1 MARLFCMPQDEPA
14 KFRVAKLISCPEAS
28 KSSEQ
33 PRFRILSGVPVSRSD
48 LFGHKVEGSAVNRG
62 NVFATDPAV
71 PKQRLQHTHPS
82 LVILLEVQ
90 DRSAFQEY

>member
-1 MARLFCMPQDEPA
+1 M
-14 KFRVAKLISCPEAS
+14 FRVAKLISCPATADPAG
-28 KSSEQ
+28 Q
-33 PRFRILSGVPVSRSD
+33 HRFRILSGVPIARAKP
-48 LFGHKVEGSAVNRG
+48 FGHKVEGSSVDRG
-62 NVFATDPAV
+62 NVSATDPAV